1 MPWNKYQWWQTQA
14 GKEPSAKSMDDREND
29 LDDPLDRSKQNVV
42 APCTT
47 QTKQDTLLEQNQKGH
62 ASLSEQIGNAQIRV
76 QYSDSHFA
84 VADAHLYPTNPP
96 NNSEKLWAQDTILN
110 EVKQINTVEDAK
122 PTSDP
127 EEPTEKKTRRKRK
140 GSGRNHQI
148 MTRLTAS
155 ELVTLQRR
163 VSKSGLAQGEYLRRA
178 ALHGQIVIE
187 EHSVADI
194 ALLDELDELALIRAE
209 LGRQGGLLK
218 MVIKPNEGQRE
229 LAPQEWTNLIA
240 TVRDLEQIKKQ
251 LTELETRILNGNT
264 QT

>member
-1 MPWNKYQWWQTQA
+1 MSWNKYQWWQAQA
-14 GKEPSAKSMDDREND
+14 GKEPSAKSMDDRKND

-42 APCTT
+42 APCTM
-47 QTKQDTLLEQNQKGH
+47 QMKQDALPDWNQKGH
-62 ASLSEQIGNAQIRV
+62 TSLSEQIGNAQIRT
-76 QYSDSHFA
+76 QRRDSQFTA
-84 VADAHLYPTNPP
+84 ADTHLYPTNPP
-96 NNSEKLWAQDTILN
+96 SSSEKLWAQDTILD
-110 EVKQINTVEDAK
+110 EVKQINTVKDAN
-122 PTSDP
+122 PTPDP

-140 GSGRNHQI
+140 GSGRIHQI

-194 ALLDELDELALIRAE
+194 ALLDELALIRAE